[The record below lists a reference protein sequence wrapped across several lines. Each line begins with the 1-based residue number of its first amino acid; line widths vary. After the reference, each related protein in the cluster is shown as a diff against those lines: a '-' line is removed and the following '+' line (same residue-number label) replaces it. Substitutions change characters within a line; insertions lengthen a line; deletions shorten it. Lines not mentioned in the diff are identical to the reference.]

1 MTKVSSRSLSSFLL
15 ALVLL
20 VWLSYWLPRLLPG
33 DFLSAAWSGT
43 GSSLSPG
50 SMAAWL
56 EQSEARSFLSYCLD
70 LLHGEWGVSFN
81 YAAPVKELIGSAFIW
96 SLLLLGSAHLLAS
109 SVGFIAGVELS
120 WRYGSRLERYSL
132 ASMTVLEG
140 IPELVSGVLLM
151 ILFSFKL
158 GWLPAAGATTTYASL
173 SGWPAIRDGLQH
185 LLLPLMTLLLA
196 YLPGNLLLTRSSML
210 LVLGSDYLTTARAKG
225 LPPVRIRYA
234 HAARNALLPLVT
246 RFGLRLTFML
256 TGALVVENLFA
267 YPGLG
272 NLLFSAISQRDLPL
286 IQGIIL
292 FSSLLVLLINFLL
305 ELLYRQLDPRVR
317 HA

>member
-1 MTKVSSRSLSSFLL
+1 MTDGSSRSLSSFLL
-15 ALVLL
+15 ASVLL
-20 VWLSYWLPRLLPG
+20 LWLSYWLPQLLPG
-33 DFLSAAWSGT
+33 DFYSAAWSGT
-43 GSSLSPG
+43 GSSLPTG
-50 SMAAWL
+50 TLAAWQ
-56 EQSEARSFLSYCLD
+56 EHSGARSFFSYCLD
-70 LLHGEWGVSFN
+70 LLLGEWGVSFS
-81 YAAPVKELIGSAFIW
+81 YAAPVRELISSAFFW

-109 SVGFIAGVELS
+109 IGGFIAGVELS
-120 WRYGSRLERYSL
+120 WRYGTRLERYGL
-132 ASMTVLEG
+132 ASSTVLEG
-140 IPELVSGVLLM
+140 IPELVSGVVLM
-151 ILFSFKL
+151 LLFSFKL

-173 SGWPAIRDGLQH
+173 NGWTAFRDGLQH
-185 LLLPLMTLLLA
+185 LFLPLTTLLLA

-210 LVLGSDYLTTARAKG
+210 LVLGNDYLSTARAKG
-225 LPPVRIRYA
+225 LPPLRIRYA

-246 RFGLRLTFML
+246 RFGLRLAFML
-256 TGALVVENLFA
+256 TGAMVVENLFA

-272 NLLFSAISQRDLPL
+272 SLLFNAIAQRDIPL